1 MGFLEYSDIGFRAF
15 VFSSKQQEII
25 QRKNG
30 ILKSVYDHHR
40 IMPRSVLFV
49 GFNPAILECTAD
61 QISVA
66 DLSPEADAWLQAQGV
81 EYTAVSSDDFGN
93 YYKAFD
99 AVIAVEELFTFAES
113 ENNQKAQFDQICNTA
128 AQIVITTLRDYK
140 NQEFKDR
147 EFSQPAVIKNDDETR
162 ILLEYHEYDIADRN
176 AWARTVYEITGDNL
190 EVNGQ
195 FLCRHMFFKQ
205 CAKFGYDAG
214 AKDFVIHKNLM
225 YKSLIKKNYEHVISI
240 KFG

>member
-15 VFSSKQQEII
+15 VFSIKQQETIN
-25 QRKNG
+25 RKHS
-30 ILKSVYDHHR
+30 IVQSVYDYHKVS
-40 IMPRSVLFV
+40 PDTVLFI
-49 GFNPAILECTAD
+49 GFNPAILANCAKNLYIAD
-61 QISVA
+61 ISA
-66 DLSPEADAWLQAQGV
+66 DANAWLQAQGIV
-81 EYTAVSSDDFGN
+81 YTEIATDDLGN
-93 YYKAFD
+93 YHDYFD
-99 AVIAVEELFTFAES
+99 AVVAMEETFTFADS
-113 ENNQKAQFDQICNTA
+113 EENQKRLFDTICRA
-128 AQIVITTLRDYK
+128 ARGVVITTLRDYK

-147 EFSQPAVIKNDDETR
+147 EFSMPAVIKNADTTR
-162 ILLEYHEYDIADRN
+162 ILVEYHDYDVVDRN
-176 AWARTVYEITGDNL
+176 SWTRSVYEITGDELRSNL
-190 EVNGQ
+190 G